1 MLGVYTCSTL
11 THKITSTA
19 EVYLDYY
26 ISLMGTLP
34 PELGGLSLLKELFVG
49 TNRLTGTIPPE
60 LNNLQTLRAL
70 RLDENYVSG
79 TIPYLWDLCP
89 SCVSLLFVAV
99 MYLV

>member
-1 MLGVYTCSTL
+1 MLIVYTCWTL
-11 THKITSTA
+11 THTITATA
-19 EVYLDYY
+19 EVYLDY

-34 PELGGLSLLKELFVG
+34 PELGGLSLLNELFVG

-89 SCVSLLFVAV
+89 SCVSLLFVVV